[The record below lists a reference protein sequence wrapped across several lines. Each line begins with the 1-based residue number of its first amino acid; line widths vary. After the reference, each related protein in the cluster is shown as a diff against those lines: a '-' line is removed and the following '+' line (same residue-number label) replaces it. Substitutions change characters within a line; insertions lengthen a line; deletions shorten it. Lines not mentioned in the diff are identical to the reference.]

1 MTVEEKFLIRDTSMY
16 VILWLPLS
24 VAQVSNAVS
33 SLSGLNNSL
42 SHFEKFFVKY
52 RIVDNIYKLY
62 FKFLSSFDSISE

>member
-1 MTVEEKFLIRDTSMY
+1 MMLEEKFLIRDTSMY

-24 VAQVSNAVS
+24 VAQVSNAIS
-33 SLSGLNNSL
+33 SLDGLNNSL
-42 SHFEKFFVKY
+42 SHFEKFFAKY